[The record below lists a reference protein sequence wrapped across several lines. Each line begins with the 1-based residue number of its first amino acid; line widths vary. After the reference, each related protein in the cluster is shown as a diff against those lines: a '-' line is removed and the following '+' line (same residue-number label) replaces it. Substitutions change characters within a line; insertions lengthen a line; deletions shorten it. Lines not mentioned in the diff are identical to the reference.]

1 MKIKSNLKTI
11 KQKKEIKK
19 IPFTEKIN
27 KKQKSKQTE
36 SENNQIFTKKKNLA
50 DNRYKI
56 FTKEFDLSVNAK
68 SLASKSELNSLR
80 KI

>member
-36 SENNQIFTKKKNLA
+36 SENNQIFTKKK
-50 DNRYKI
+50 
-56 FTKEFDLSVNAK
+56 ESH
-68 SLASKSELNSLR
+68 
-80 KI
+80 